1 MRNKKTSLTGQPTQI
16 IDERWRAV
24 VSRDARFDGIFVFAV
39 SSTGIYCRPSC
50 PARRPKQA
58 RVLFFDRFETAE
70 RAGFRA
76 CRRCKP
82 QLTRIAD
89 PGLQRVQRI
98 CRSIESHLEETL
110 TLPSLSA
117 NEGMSPFNLLRLFK
131 RTLGI
136 TPRQYADACRIQHF
150 KIQVRKGDSV
160 TSAIY
165 EAGYGSSRSL
175 YERAPLQLGMTP
187 ATYRRG
193 GLGMRIDYTI
203 TECSLGQLLVAST
216 ARGVCTVRLGDSATE
231 LEAAFLKEY
240 SAADIRRDST
250 ALRGVV
256 NLLLNY
262 LAGQHPDLDLPLDV
276 QTTAFQWR
284 VWKELRRIPYGS
296 TRSYSEIAKAIGH
309 PKAARA
315 VARACAA
322 NPVALLIPCHRVIQA
337 DRSLGGYRWGLKRKR
352 ALLAQESKTET
363 GRDGE
368 GRTLNVP
375 FRHRQESGRGHL
387 GS

>member
-1 MRNKKTSLTGQPTQI
+1 MRLPKTNLTDQLTGT

-39 SSTGIYCRPSC
+39 SSTGVYCRPSC
-50 PARRPKQA
+50 PARRPKQVQ
-58 RVLFFDRFETAE
+58 VLFFDRFETAE

-82 QLTRIAD
+82 QLARAAD
-89 PGLQRVQRI
+89 PELQRVQRI
-98 CRSIESHLEETL
+98 CRSIESHLEEAL
-110 TLPSLSA
+110 TLSSLSTK
-117 NEGMSPFNLLRLFK
+117 EGVSSFNLLRLFK
-131 RTLGI
+131 RKLGI
-136 TPRQYADACRIQHF
+136 TPRQYADACRLHHF
-150 KIQVRKGDSV
+150 KIHVKKGDSV
-160 TSAIY
+160 TNAIY
-165 EAGYGSSRSL
+165 EAGYGSSRGL

-216 ARGVCTVRLGDSATE
+216 ERGICAVRLGDSATE
-231 LEAAFLKEY
+231 LKAAFLKEY
-240 SAADIRRDST
+240 SAADIRRDSS
-250 ALRGVV
+250 ALRGVI

-276 QTTAFQWR
+276 RTTAFQWR
-284 VWKELRRIPYGS
+284 VWEELRRIPYGS

-309 PKAARA
+309 PKAVRA

-322 NPVALLIPCHRVIQA
+322 NPVALVIPCHRVIQA
-337 DRSLGGYRWGLKRKR
+337 DRSLGGYRWGSKRKR

-363 GRDGE
+363 GHGAG
-368 GRTLNVP
+368 GRLSEFSV
-375 FRHRQESGRGHL
+375 S
-387 GS
+387 S